1 MNKTLHIAGALVLA
15 VLSSVSR
22 AETVADAIQACR
34 NEQNDLKR
42 LICFDAVAESM
53 NIYAGAAKS
62 VDEVASERPSQPANI
77 VSSSRQPR
85 GDDFG
90 LESQR
95 LAKETLPS
103 ALSAA
108 VASVTESPRGD
119 RIVTL
124 DNGMVWREN
133 DKRSNLRLKEG
144 DAVTIERGVLGA
156 FYLGKE
162 NQNSRM
168 SVRRIK

>member
-1 MNKTLHIAGALVLA
+1 MKKTVHIAGAVLLS
-15 VLSSVSR
+15 VLSSVSQ
-22 AETVADAIQACR
+22 AETVADAMQACR

-62 VDEVASERPSQPANI
+62 VDEVASERPSQSAVIAAPSPA
-77 VSSSRQPR
+77 PR

-95 LAKETLPS
+95 LAKENLPS
-103 ALSAA
+103 TLSGT
-108 VASVTESPRGD
+108 VASITESPRGD
-119 RIVTL
+119 RIVSL

-133 DKRSNLRLKEG
+133 DKRSNLRLNEG
-144 DAVTIERGVLGA
+144 DIVVIERGVLGA

-162 NQNSRM
+162 GQNSRM
-168 SVRRIK
+168 SVRRVK